1 MAIANGSL
9 IQISVKGAIF
19 GQQQMNVF
27 QYEVGGLSGPVSAVN
42 VGQAYWN
49 HVKATYRPLV
59 SAGHGAAFQTVF
71 VEEIDTIPGEYAE
84 YAIPTGERAGTGANA
99 GQGLM
104 PPFVAAAV
112 RLTVGT
118 SLTRPGQKRV
128 SGQDES
134 DGNSSTWEASYV
146 TKLNAWAAIIGGNM
160 VLGAPAAAMELRPIV
175 VKRPAIGSPVTQYQL
190 VTGTF
195 VNNTITS
202 QNTRKIGR
210 GS

>member
-1 MAIANGSL
+1 MAIDNSSL
-9 IQISVKGAIF
+9 LQISVRGHIF
-19 GQQQMNVF
+19 GQQSMNVF
-27 QYEVGGLSGPVSAVN
+27 QYEVGGLSGPVAAVN
-42 VGQAYWN
+42 IGEAYWN
-49 HVKATYRPLV
+49 HVKATYRPLI
-59 SAGHGAAFQTVF
+59 SAGHGLAFESVF
-71 VEEIDTIPGEYAE
+71 VEETGVIPGEYAE
-84 YAIPTGERAGTGANA
+84 YAIPSGERAGTGANA

-104 PPFVAAAV
+104 PPFVAAAI

-118 SLTRPGQKRV
+118 SLTRPGQKRI

-134 DGNSSTWEASYV
+134 DANSSTWETAYG
-146 TKLNAWAAIIGGNM
+146 TKLTNFAAVIGLPM

-175 VKRPAIGSPVTQYQL
+175 TKKPGVGLPVSVWQY

-195 VNNTITS
+195 VNATITS